1 MQGFTQALFAST
13 VFHLILSL
21 KCSWGDW
28 GHCKLWLKPLKMAI
42 FSGCYIWC
50 SSCIITSNIQD
61 FPILRF
67 HVYTPTIFLLTNLLF
82 KNMKCFQLKKNSDF
96 YNYMQEMQ
104 HKGQW
109 KTDRNK
115 TLWHLKRLN
124 WHLKRPS
131 CQWNTIFKNN
141 NNKKWHFFHIS

>member
-28 GHCKLWLKPLKMAI
+28 GHCKLWLKPLKMAL

-115 TLWHLKRLN
+115 TL
-124 WHLKRPS
+124 
-131 CQWNTIFKNN
+131 
-141 NNKKWHFFHIS
+141 

>member
-82 KNMKCFQLKKNSDF
+82 KNMKCFQLKKALIS
-96 YNYMQEMQ
+96 
-104 HKGQW
+104 
-109 KTDRNK
+109 TIIC
-115 TLWHLKRLN
+115 KRCN
-124 WHLKRPS
+124 IKVNGRQIEIKH
-131 CQWNTIFKNN
+131 CDI
-141 NNKKWHFFHIS
+141 